1 MLSYLDYFGR
11 YSLEQL
17 QLSLLEILAALLEP
31 SIIRVT
37 IILSSWISDTTV
49 TVFIPIIAP
58 LKINSTPGGG
68 GGGYINV
75 Q

>member
-1 MLSYLDYFGR
+1 M
-11 YSLEQL
+11 
-17 QLSLLEILAALLEP
+17 EP

-68 GGGYINV
+68 GGGGYINV